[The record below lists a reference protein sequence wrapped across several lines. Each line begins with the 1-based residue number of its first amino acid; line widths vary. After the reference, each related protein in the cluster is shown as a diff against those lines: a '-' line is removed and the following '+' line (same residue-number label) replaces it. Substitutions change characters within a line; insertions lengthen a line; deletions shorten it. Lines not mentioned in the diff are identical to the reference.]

1 MQQAGIQSACL
12 FFRIQTMGRGI
23 SDWTK
28 MKDGD
33 QQAFHTLYDA
43 TYQDIYQI

>member
-1 MQQAGIQSACL
+1 MESKYMYQL
-12 FFRIQTMGRGI
+12 L
-23 SDWTK
+23 TK